1 MSRVENVSD
10 LVTPAEASLLAHDQ
24 ESAPWQHAL
33 VLVVSGGLERD
44 ELAARIAERLD
55 YAPRFRRIVT
65 GWPISGWV
73 DDANFT
79 VNGHLHEVTLEAGQ
93 RLESWLAAELRTRL
107 PRNHPL
113 WAVTV
118 VHGLPLGAQA
128 VVVRVNPAMIDG
140 YDHIHLFQE
149 LFEDQPDPRLPP
161 AAEPWQAAQTAAPDF
176 AALLAGFSDPVAAA
190 ERTVGG
196 VLGFLESGLRSV
208 SAPPDHEL
216 HLAGVEIGLATV
228 SKLRDRYGCTIHDV
242 LVALATAGIRRWQRD
257 RGVDLYD
264 PLALVPLAITEPQ
277 VLDSAIGCR
286 IAPSFE
292 QLPVTTDGPA
302 DRLQAIATLTVARRE
317 SGVSVPARDLIDLAG
332 FAPATVHA
340 VAAGSLAVG
349 RPHRVTVVN
358 VPGPDQPR
366 YLGQSRV
373 RQVFA
378 ATTPTDAEEITV
390 TINSYQGRVS
400 LTAAAIAP
408 LPSWAE
414 AITAELAALGA

>member
-1 MSRVENVSD
+1 MSD

-24 ESAPWQHAL
+24 EGAPWQHAL
-33 VLVVSGGLERD
+33 VLVTAGGLGRD

-79 VNGHLHEVTLEAGQ
+79 INGHLREVTLEPGQ

-107 PRNHPL
+107 PRSHPL
-113 WAVTV
+113 WMVSL
-118 VHGLPLGAQA
+118 VHGLPMGAQA

-149 LFEDQPDPRLPP
+149 LFEDQPDLQTPP
-161 AAEPWQAAQTAAPDF
+161 AARPWQAAQTAAPDF
-176 AALLAGFSDPVAAA
+176 AAVLAGFSDPVAAA
-190 ERTVGG
+190 GRAVGG
-196 VLGFLESGLRSV
+196 VLGLMENGLRSLT
-208 SAPPDHEL
+208 APPDHEL
-216 HLAGVEIGLATV
+216 HLAGVDIDVAKV
-228 SKLRDRYGCTIHDV
+228 SKIRDRYGCTIHDV
-242 LVALATAGIRRWQRD
+242 LVTLATAGIRQWQHD
-257 RGVDLYD
+257 QGADLYD
-264 PLALVPLAITEPQ
+264 PLALVPLAITEPE

-286 IAPSFE
+286 IAPSFD
-292 QLPVTTDGPA
+292 QLPVTTEASDA
-302 DRLQAIATLTVARRE
+302 RLQAIATMTAARRE
-317 SGVSVPARDLIDLAG
+317 SGLSVPARDLIDLAG

-366 YLGQSRV
+366 YLGKFRV

-408 LPSWAE
+408 VPSWARS
-414 AITAELAALGA
+414 ITAELAALGA